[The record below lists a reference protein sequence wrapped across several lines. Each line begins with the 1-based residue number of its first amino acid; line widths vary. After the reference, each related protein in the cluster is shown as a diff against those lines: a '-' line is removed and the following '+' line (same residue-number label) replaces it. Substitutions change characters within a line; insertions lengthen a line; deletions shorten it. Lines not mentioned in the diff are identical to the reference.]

1 MSQTLNTPFYRATW
15 HLAEGRKFKLP
26 LVRKEEEEDRNL
38 TKQKYGCFVDSQRKN
53 VIESFLYGTP
63 LIVYKQS

>member
-26 LVRKEEEEDRNL
+26 LVRKEEEEDRAMDILQNEWMFCGFAEE
-38 TKQKYGCFVDSQRKN
+38 KRY
-53 VIESFLYGTP
+53 
-63 LIVYKQS
+63 

>member
-26 LVRKEEEEDRNL
+26 LVRKEEEEDRAMDILQNEYMDVL
-38 TKQKYGCFVDSQRKN
+38 WIRRGKTLLSHFFMVH
-53 VIESFLYGTP
+53 L
-63 LIVYKQS
+63 L